1 MAQLQMSARAIL
13 KLVENKQAFKHLLC
27 EDEAVG
33 HLNTIISKSRK
44 FAKEDMK
51 TALDELEQIVEGN
64 EVAANQEEGAGG
76 EGEAKVIIECCTH
89 ATIHSYADWLCLLQ
103 EAVLKPSNTRG
114 GKAKGK
120 KASKKKPTRSSRR
133 KKVQSSSDEE
143 SEGLSELSEM
153 EVDEDVDKENVNSP
167 IAA

>member
-1 MAQLQMSARAIL
+1 M
-13 KLVENKQAFKHLLC
+13 
-27 EDEAVG
+27 
-33 HLNTIISKSRK
+33 
-44 FAKEDMK
+44 
-51 TALDELEQIVEGN
+51 
-64 EVAANQEEGAGG
+64 
-76 EGEAKVIIECCTH
+76 
-89 ATIHSYADWLCLLQ
+89 
-103 EAVLKPSNTRG
+103 LKPSNTRG

-153 EVDEDVDKENVNSP
+153 EVDDDKENVNSP